1 MPLGRFILLTIL
13 GSGVWNTLLIWGGW
27 LLGENWSR
35 VAGLVGSFSN
45 VVLAILA
52 IVAVILAVWWWRSR
66 RPR

>member
-35 VAGLVGSFSN
+35 VAGLVGSVSN
-45 VVLAILA
+45 VVLVILA
-52 IVAVILAVWWWRSR
+52 IAAIMLEVWWRCSKR
-66 RPR
+66 VS